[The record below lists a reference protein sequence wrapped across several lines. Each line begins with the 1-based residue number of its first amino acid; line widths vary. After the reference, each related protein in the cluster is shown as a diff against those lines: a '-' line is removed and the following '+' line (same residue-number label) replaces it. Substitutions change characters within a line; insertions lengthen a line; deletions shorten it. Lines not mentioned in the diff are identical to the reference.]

1 MRRPPKLPLQKL
13 LSFVDSKESAVIRR
27 VYDDYRETIEHLPGS
42 STKHQTW
49 EGGYLSHIEETMN
62 IVKVLYESL
71 SSCRPVGFSLSDAL
85 FCAFLHDFDKVQRY
99 TVKNGKV
106 VKSGPYSSDL
116 VHKTI
121 AIVRD
126 RYMYTMTDE
135 QVNALIY
142 AHGEG
147 ADYHSTDRV
156 MLPLA
161 TIVHC
166 ADIISAR
173 VWFDNGKSHDKWED

>member
-1 MRRPPKLPLQKL
+1 MER
-13 LSFVDSKESAVIRR
+13 
-27 VYDDYRETIEHLPGS
+27 LPGS
-42 STKHQTW
+42 AAKHQAW

-62 IVKVLYESL
+62 IAKILHESL
-71 SSCRPVGFSLSDAL
+71 SACRPVDCSLSGAL

-99 TVKNGKV
+99 KIQNGKV
-106 VKSGPYSSDL
+106 VRSGRYSSDL
-116 VHKTI
+116 VRKTV
-121 AIVRD
+121 AMVQD
-126 RYMYTMTDE
+126 KYGYTMTDE

-147 ADYHSTDRV
+147 ADYHPTDRV

-166 ADIISAR
+166 ADVISAR
-173 VWFDNGKSHDKWED
+173 VWFNNGKSHDKWED